1 MIFNPFSCLGISPTS
16 RPSTHIKSTL
26 DILTASG
33 ESKTVDCFFLQ
44 MERAQEEPASSD
56 GKAPPS
62 SDSPG
67 DSPGAS
73 NMWQLMLGT
82 QLSGF
87 GTSLKTL
94 QDSVDGLKLELTA
107 LRGEKQLAAVPAA
120 ILPLSPMEA

>member
-94 QDSVDGLKLELTA
+94 QESVDGLKLELTA
-107 LRGEKQLAAVPAA
+107 QAPANG
-120 ILPLSPMEA
+120 SEG